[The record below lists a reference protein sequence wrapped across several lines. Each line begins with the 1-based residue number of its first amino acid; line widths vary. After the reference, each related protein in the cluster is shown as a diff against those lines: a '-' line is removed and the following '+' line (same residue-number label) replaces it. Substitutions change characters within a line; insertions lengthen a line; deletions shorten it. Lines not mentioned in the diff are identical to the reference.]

1 MPQPSLMKR
10 AIAELIGTWVLVFL
24 GTGSV
29 VTMVVFF
36 KSLDAVNQAALLL
49 IGISFGVAVL
59 VMIYVFGHISGT
71 HINPAVSIAL
81 WITGRFP
88 AKDMVTYV
96 IAQLIGGFLA
106 SATIYAPL
114 GVARCRRGTRHHPA
128 GSRGELHPG
137 DLRRDSPDVL
147 AGARHLGLGGRQ
159 PGARGLR
166 RAHHRSRGR
175 RRHLGRWPAHR
186 GVDEPGAFLRAVPW
200 RECVRRLG
208 RRLGQVPD
216 LHHRADRRSWLWRAS
231 CTTTSRGSRT
241 RRRSKLSARRF
252 PRPDWAAPDAT
263 RTWAGARSEVVNAPA
278 HAYILA
284 RTSLSA
290 VGR

>member
-36 KSLDAVNQAALLL
+36 KSLDGASIRPLLLL

-59 VMIYVFGHISGT
+59 VMIYAFGHISGT

-88 AKDMVTYV
+88 TRDMVTYV

-106 SATIYAPL
+106 SATIYAL
-114 GVARCRRGTRHHPA
+114 W
-128 GSRGELHPG
+128 GSRAVDAGLGITLPG
-137 DLRRDSPDVL
+137 VGVSYTQAILVEIVL
-147 AGARHLGLGGRQ
+147 TFFLGLAIWGSAVDSRAPGGFAGLAIGLVVAADIWVGG
-159 PGARGLR
+159 PLTGA
-166 RAHHRSRGR
+166 SMNT
-175 RRHLGRWPAHR
+175 
-186 GVDEPGAFLRAVPW
+186 GAFLRAVPR

-208 RRLGQVPD
+208 RLGQVPD
-216 LHHRADRRSWLWRAS
+216 LHHRADRRAGPGRLRV
-231 CTTTSRGSRT
+231 RLH
-241 RRRSKLSARRF
+241 RR
-252 PRPDWAAPDAT
+252 P
-263 RTWAGARSEVVNAPA
+263 EEE
-278 HAYILA
+278 
-284 RTSLSA
+284 
-290 VGR
+290 GRV